1 MAHRFLATVRLI
13 LKLNF
18 VFIWSRFAKH
28 ELDKT
33 KIDSIWLHLTS
44 FIGAKLESNIDEE
57 LINAANMLLFCICSA
72 GLVWTYCVV
81 SPGLVSYWRI
91 QIFLD
96 KMWLQWND
104 TLNWFRKENLLTVIS
119 LLLIT
124 YYSLFMTHNLR
135 DTIYHEPNESLYKH
149 FKDTNCTV
157 VDSFIH
163 GESDCIVTSLA
174 HRGCM
179 RNILRY
185 LYRIN

>member
-1 MAHRFLATVRLI
+1 MT
-13 LKLNF
+13 
-18 VFIWSRFAKH
+18 
-28 ELDKT
+28 
-33 KIDSIWLHLTS
+33 TS
-44 FIGAKLESNIDEE
+44 FKGAKLESNIDEE

-91 QIFLD
+91 QNFLD
-96 KMWLQWND
+96 KIWLQWND
-104 TLNWFRKENLLTVIS
+104 SPNCFTERKTRLVS
-119 LLLIT
+119 FHC

-135 DTIYHEPNESLYKH
+135 DIIYHVPNESIYKH

-163 GESDCIVTSLA
+163 GETDCIVTSLA

-179 RNILRY
+179 RKIFRF
-185 LYRIN
+185 LYHINYTVRVIVYNL